1 MINTLIGLMGAY
13 AFQGF
18 NLILTYLECYI
29 CIALFARK
37 LGRRDFFPVRV
48 VMTLLDGCAVC
59 FLLAHR
65 GAFPAGAGAVLFHNL
80 RAEFYCSAVL
90 LEG

>member
-29 CIALFARK
+29 CIALFARSW
-37 LGRRDFFPVRV
+37 GGETFSPF
-48 VMTLLDGCAVC
+48 
-59 FLLAHR
+59 
-65 GAFPAGAGAVLFHNL
+65 
-80 RAEFYCSAVL
+80 EWS
-90 LEG
+90 

>member
-18 NLILTYLECYI
+18 NLILTYWECYI

-37 LGRRDFFPVRV
+37 LGRRDLFPVRV
-48 VMTLLDGCAVC
+48 V
-59 FLLAHR
+59 
-65 GAFPAGAGAVLFHNL
+65 
-80 RAEFYCSAVL
+80 
-90 LEG
+90 